1 MRNKLTN
8 IDERGM
14 VFEPC
19 PCGSQRPFSDC
30 CEPYLLGEALA
41 PTAEAL
47 MRSRYSA
54 FCRGPVDYLLATH
67 HASQRQ
73 PGDLI
78 TLKRSVK
85 KNRWANLLIVSQQKG
100 QAKDD
105 TGVVEFVA
113 AYRTVVSIVTSALSG
128 GTGPELEKVPVL
140 QLHERSQFVKEGD
153 RWFYTVGDI
162 LPPYEP
168 KRTQPCWCGSG
179 KKFKQCHG

>member
-1 MRNKLTN
+1 
-8 IDERGM
+8 
-14 VFEPC
+14 
-19 PCGSQRPFSDC
+19 
-30 CEPYLLGEALA
+30 
-41 PTAEAL
+41 

-54 FCRGPVDYLLATH
+54 FGRGQADYLLATH
-67 HASQRQ
+67 HVSQRQ
-73 PGDLI
+73 SNDLI
-78 TLKRSVK
+78 TLTRSVK
-85 KNRWANLLIVSQQKG
+85 KNRWANLLIISTQKG

-113 AYRTVVSIVTSALSG
+113 AYRTVVSMVTRALAG
-128 GTGPELEKVPVL
+128 GTGPDIVL

-162 LPPYEP
+162 LELYEP